1 MIRAP
6 TPEADVHVH
15 PEASRSQAD
24 VLLAAE
30 WNSDA
35 QIANPLTVCTG
46 LEVGGRR
53 PKQTTNNACSG
64 ISDWCHLI
72 QDTAAGIG
80 ALGVAGR

>member
-15 PEASRSQAD
+15 SEASRSQA
-24 VLLAAE
+24 E
-30 WNSDA
+30 WNSNV
-35 QIANPLTVCTG
+35 QIADPLTVFTG

-53 PKQTTNNACSG
+53 PQQTTNNACSG
-64 ISDWCHLI
+64 ISDWCRLI